1 MIEELNAMPDMH
13 TQASLH
19 PTNLDAE
26 KAVLGSLLLNPEA
39 LVDVEHVL
47 KQSYF
52 TQEAH
57 QAIFASMARLRDR
70 GLEPDPISLI
80 DDLTAQEKVG
90 VMGGVPYLDYLTQTC
105 PTSVNVLTYARI
117 VERKALL
124 RLLIATADEIKQN
137 AQEGK
142 EDIEQILDKAEQAI
156 FRVSHER
163 SRTRLTPIQDIMP
176 EIMEDLQ
183 ASHVQEAAPG
193 RLPTGFRALD
203 QLLGGLNKNDLL
215 VLAGRPGMGKS
226 SFGLSIAHHVAIN
239 LKTTIAIFSL
249 EMGAE
254 QLGQR
259 LLAMEANT
267 DLHHLR
273 VGRLDERQ
281 WHLIQEVSERLGQ
294 TRIFIDD
301 TPGASVS
308 EIRGKARRLHAQ
320 EGVDLIMIDYMQL
333 MSGTEGPMSRPRENR
348 QQEIT
353 YISSSLKNLARE
365 LEVPVL
371 ALSQL
376 SRAVEAR
383 QDKRPMLQDL
393 RESGSIEQDADI
405 VMFLYRDDYYDEDS
419 MEPNLAEL
427 IVAKHRNGSLGK
439 VKFYFHKE
447 QTLFQELDFRN
458 QDLPVE

>member
-1 MIEELNAMPDMH
+1 MIEDTEILTDSL
-13 TQASLH
+13 TDASLV

-26 KAVLGSLLLNPEA
+26 KAVLGSLLLNPQA
-39 LVDVEHVL
+39 LVDVENVL
-47 KQSYF
+47 KHSYF

-57 QAIFASMARLRDR
+57 QAIFASMSRLRDR
-70 GLEPDPISLI
+70 GMEADLVSLI
-80 DDLTAQEKVG
+80 DDLTEQDKVAT
-90 VMGGVPYLDYLTQTC
+90 MGGPPYLDYLIQHC

-124 RLLIATADEIKQN
+124 RNLIAAASEIIQQS
-137 AQEGK
+137 QEGK
-142 EDIEQILDKAEQAI
+142 EDVEQILDKAEQAI
-156 FRVSHER
+156 FRVSQER
-163 SRTRLTPIQDIMP
+163 SRNHLVPIQEIMP
-176 EIMEDLQ
+176 DVLEELE
-183 ASHVQEAAPG
+183 SSRHQEAAPG

-203 QLLGGLNKNDLL
+203 KLLGGLNKNDLV

-226 SFGLSIAHHVAIN
+226 SFGLSIAHHVALN
-239 LKTTIAIFSL
+239 LKSTIAIFSL

-259 LLAMEANT
+259 LLAMESNT

-273 VGRLDERQ
+273 MGQLDGHQ
-281 WHLIQEVSERLGQ
+281 WQLVQEVSDRLGQ
-294 TRIFIDD
+294 TRIFVDD

-320 EGVDLIMIDYMQL
+320 EDVDLIMIDYMQL
-333 MSGTEGPMSRPRENR
+333 MSGTDGLMSRPRENR

-353 YISSSLKNLARE
+353 YISASLKNMARE

-376 SRAVEAR
+376 SRAVESR

-393 RESGSIEQDADI
+393 RESGSIEQDADV
-405 VMFLYRDDYYDEDS
+405 VMFLYRDDYYNEDTL
-419 MEPNLAEL
+419 EPNLAEL

-447 QTLFQELDFRN
+447 HTLFRELEFRSQE
-458 QDLPVE
+458 QSEA